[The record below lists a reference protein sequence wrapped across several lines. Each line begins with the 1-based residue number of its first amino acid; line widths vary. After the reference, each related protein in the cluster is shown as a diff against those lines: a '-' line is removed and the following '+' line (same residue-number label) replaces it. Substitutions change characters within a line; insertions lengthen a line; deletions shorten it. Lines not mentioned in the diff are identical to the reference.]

1 MTLTLTRSEKI
12 FGGVYLLLQTLLV
25 PFAVTA
31 LCMALGN
38 PSDALINLICF
49 FCNALLALV
58 FFRRLLVRSW
68 RNAARDWKRTLAVT
82 AKGFGLYWA
91 INLLITAAILAL
103 RPDFAKANDA
113 GVNAMIDE
121 YPVLMTVAVIFAAPL
136 AEECL
141 FRGWIFT
148 GLAHRSLPLA
158 YAVSCGLF
166 AAAHLVGYVGSY
178 DGVSLLLCLLQYIGP
193 SFVLCRIC
201 READS
206 LAAPLALHMLINTLG
221 CIFLR

>member
-1 MTLTLTRSEKI
+1 MTLTLTRSERI
-12 FGGVYLLLQTLLV
+12 LGGVYLLLQMLLI
-25 PFAVTA
+25 PFAVT
-31 LCMALGN
+31 LVCMSLGS
-38 PSDALINLICF
+38 PSEALINLICF
-49 FCNALLALV
+49 FLNAILAAV

-68 RNAARDWKRTLAVT
+68 RNAARNRKRTFGAA

-91 INLLITAAILAL
+91 INLAVNILILSL
-103 RPDFAKANDA
+103 RPDFANANNA

-121 YPVLMTVAVIFAAPL
+121 YPVLMTIAVIFLAPL

-148 GLAHRSLPLA
+148 GLAGKSIPLA

-166 AAAHLVGYVGSY
+166 AAAHVVGYLGVY
-178 DGVSLLLCLLQYIGP
+178 DPLALGLCLLQYLGP
-193 SFVLCRIC
+193 SFVLGWTCQKS
-201 READS
+201 DS
-206 LAAPLALHMLINTLG
+206 LAAPLVLHMFINTLG

>member
-91 INLLITAAILAL
+91 INLLITAGQETKVEHT
-103 RPDFAKANDA
+103 DTD
-113 GVNAMIDE
+113 
-121 YPVLMTVAVIFAAPL
+121 
-136 AEECL
+136 L
-141 FRGWIFT
+141 FRNVI
-148 GLAHRSLPLA
+148 H
-158 YAVSCGLF
+158 
-166 AAAHLVGYVGSY
+166 YVGMRIKNQRIVF
-178 DGVSLLLCLLQYIGP
+178 GCILCL
-193 SFVLCRIC
+193 
-201 READS
+201 
-206 LAAPLALHMLINTLG
+206 
-221 CIFLR
+221 